1 MLKLTSAELNSAF
14 TAIQHHGYGSFFP
27 LPPEFPLIDSVWTEL
42 RPALEAKDLDI
53 YQCYE
58 PLKAFVPKSRLNVR
72 FVSFLHPFDLL
83 FYTALVMRLR
93 DSISA
98 ARLPL
103 NAHRVYSFRS
113 ERATGDMLYATKPGY
128 QEFKERQRKKIKNR
142 SIRFAGVADIA
153 DFYPR
158 IYTHRLKAALEAA
171 TDISHRDTIRVL
183 DKLLTQ
189 FSGGP
194 SYGIPVGPAASRPLA
209 EAVLIDVDSALR
221 AHGVD
226 FVRFVDDFVIF
237 GKSYEAVEES
247 LHFLGEKLFLN
258 HGLTLQTAKT
268 DIYTSKEFKK
278 KFLSSEFPEKE
289 ATRRRLIEIMTGNE
303 YEERSYEEL
312 DDDEKAEIDAINL
325 TEMLEEA
332 LSPSQVIDYRE
343 VSFILGR
350 LSALKQ
356 PELIPIVLKNIH
368 RLYPIA
374 HSVAAFFQEFVSLRT
389 RERKRIAKTLL
400 RPLTSNRGIQPPVYY
415 AIWILNL
422 FYNNPAWNHA
432 DDLLNIFQRHPS
444 QLVKR
449 HAALALS
456 ASGSRVH
463 ALALKEHFPS
473 APPLL
478 KTAILIG
485 TKSLGDDERKYWL
498 HSLRLTDPLERVVA
512 FGHL

>member
-1 MLKLTSAELNSAF
+1 MLKLTSAQLNSAF
-14 TAIQHHGYGSFFP
+14 TAIQHHGYGSLFP
-27 LPPEFPLIDSVWTEL
+27 LPPELPLIDAVWSNL
-42 RPALEAKDLDI
+42 RPVLEGKDLDT

-83 FYTALVMRLR
+83 FYTALVINLR
-93 DSISA
+93 DDISS

-103 NAHRVYSFRS
+103 NAYRVFSFRS
-113 ERATGDMLYATKPGY
+113 ERATRDMLYATKPGY
-128 QEFKERQRKKIKNR
+128 REFKERQRKKTKAR
-142 SIRFAGVADIA
+142 SAHFVGVADIA

-171 TDISHRDTIRVL
+171 TDSSHRDTIRVL
-183 DKLLTQ
+183 EKLLTQ

-209 EAVLIDVDSALR
+209 EAALIDIDSALKAR
-221 AHGVD
+221 GVD

-237 GKSYEAVEES
+237 GKSYESVEAS

-268 DIYTSKEFKK
+268 DVFPTKEFRK

-289 ATRRRLIEIMTGNE
+289 ATRRRLVEIMMDDE
-303 YEERSYEEL
+303 YEERSYDQLDEE
-312 DDDEKAEIDAINL
+312 EKSEVDAINL

-332 LSPSQVIDYRE
+332 LAPGQVVDYRE

-350 LSALKQ
+350 LSALQQ

-374 HSVAAFFQEFVSLRT
+374 HSVASFF
-389 RERKRIAKTLL
+389 
-400 RPLTSNRGIQPPVYY
+400 
-415 AIWILNL
+415 
-422 FYNNPAWNHA
+422 
-432 DDLLNIFQRHPS
+432 
-444 QLVKR
+444 
-449 HAALALS
+449 
-456 ASGSRVH
+456 SRV
-463 ALALKEHFPS
+463 
-473 APPLL
+473 
-478 KTAILIG
+478 
-485 TKSLGDDERKYWL
+485 
-498 HSLRLTDPLERVVA
+498 
-512 FGHL
+512 